1 MVALFVLASGPGMAV
16 VVSDL
21 YEAEVP
27 VSDHGQK
34 ALAAASLVALSE
46 VLVKVSGSV
55 DILQNPAI
63 VPELGR
69 ARSYVRQYSYTR
81 DEDAEGDLAA
91 RFNVMSIPT
100 IIVFKGGE
108 VVGQRV
114 GAVPRPA
121 IEELFKELV

>member
-1 MVALFVLASGPGMAV
+1 MANQVTITNDNFQAEVEQSDLPVLIDFWAEWCMPCKMVAPVVEELAQAYDGK
-16 VVSDL
+16 L
-21 YEAEVP
+21 
-27 VSDHGQK
+27 
-34 ALAAASLVALSE
+34 
-46 VLVKVSGSV
+46 KVGKV
-55 DILQNPAI
+55 D
-63 VPELGR
+63 V
-69 ARSYVRQYSYTR
+69 
-81 DEDAEGDLAA
+81 DAEGDLAA